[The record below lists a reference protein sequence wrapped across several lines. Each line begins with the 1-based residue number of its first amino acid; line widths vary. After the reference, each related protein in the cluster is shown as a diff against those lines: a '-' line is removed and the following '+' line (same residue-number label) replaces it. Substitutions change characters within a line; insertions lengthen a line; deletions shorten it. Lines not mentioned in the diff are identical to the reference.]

1 MTQIHKVEM
10 LGSGVVKAAP
20 EKPPKVA
27 EVHAHAVKRSA
38 KGCFSFL
45 KNRRVK
51 RLWKFVLS
59 NVRNSPIDV
68 QAHPA
73 YNSAAGFGL

>member
-27 EVHAHAVKRSA
+27 EVHEHTAKR
-38 KGCFSFL
+38 
-45 KNRRVK
+45 NT
-51 RLWKFVLS
+51 
-59 NVRNSPIDV
+59 NVRFICV
-68 QAHPA
+68 QVCSDFS
-73 YNSAAGFGL
+73 YELGNRSSSRVL